1 MIKSKI
7 DGKHDFLIEKTNNK
21 FIING
26 EETEIDF
33 QQITDNNYHI
43 IHNHKSFK
51 VQVIDFDMRSKVL
64 KIKVNQHSH
73 TVYFEDENDLLL
85 QKMGF
90 SKKSDKKI
98 DALRAPMPGLIIE
111 IRVSEGE
118 FVNKGA
124 PLVIL
129 KAMKMENILKSP
141 HDGIIKK
148 IMVEENQK
156 IEKDAIILQ
165 F

>member
-1 MIKSKI
+1 MIKSKV
-7 DGKHDFLIEKTNNK
+7 DGKHDFLIEKTNDK

-26 EETEIDF
+26 EEKEIDI
-33 QQITDNNYHI
+33 QQITDRVYHI

-51 VQVIDFDMRSKVL
+51 VHVLDFDVLNKAL

-73 TVYFEDENDLLL
+73 TIYFKDENDLLL
-85 QKMGF
+85 QRMGL
-90 SKKSDKKI
+90 SNVSDKKI
-98 DALRAPMPGLIIE
+98 DVLKAPMPGLIIE
-111 IRVSEGE
+111 IRVSKGE
-118 FVNKGA
+118 IVKKGT
-124 PLVIL
+124 PLVVL
-129 KAMKMENILKSP
+129 KAMKMENILRSP

-156 IEKDAIILQ
+156 IEKDAVILQ